1 MKNTKAALLLL
12 ALAAALVSCGQGAA
26 GSGEETTARAD
37 SGFPVTVTDSLGRKV
52 EIEERPQEL
61 GSMAPSVTETIFAV
75 GAGERLEGVTTVDD
89 YPKRVE
95 EIEKIGDF
103 YGVNAEKVASLGID
117 VLFLSYD
124 TTTRK
129 QAEDLEEKTGA
140 DVVVINPTSVE
151 EAIDSV
157 GLVGEIVG
165 NEEKARSVEERLRR
179 KLEQVTAK
187 VEDEPRP
194 TVFYELDYDPLFTV
208 GPGSFVADA
217 IRLAGGKN
225 AAGDAKQ
232 PYPQYPV
239 ERLVEKDPDYYLVGS
254 GSGVTVEEVK
264 EREAYSTLTAVE
276 EDRVHVV
283 DDDLISRPGPRIVEG
298 VRLIARTIHPDAF

>member
-1 MKNTKAALLLL
+1 
-12 ALAAALVSCGQGAA
+12 
-26 GSGEETTARAD
+26 
-37 SGFPVTVTDSLGRKV
+37 
-52 EIEERPQEL
+52 
-61 GSMAPSVTETIFAV
+61 MAPSVTETIFAV

-89 YPKRVE
+89 YPKQVE

-129 QAEDLEEKTGA
+129 QAEDLEQKTGA
-140 DVVVINPTSVE
+140 DVVVVNPKSVR
-151 EAIDSV
+151 EAIESV
-157 GLVGEIVG
+157 GLVGEVVG
-165 NEEKARSVEERLRR
+165 NATRAERVESRLEEDLER
-179 KLEQVTAK
+179 VTSK
-187 VEDEPRP
+187 VEGEPRP
-194 TVFYELDYDPLFTV
+194 SVFYELDYDPLFTV

-239 ERLVEKDPDYYLVGS
+239 ERLVENDPDYYLVGS

-264 EREAYSTLTAVE
+264 EREAYSSLTAVK